1 MPSLSNAK
9 VLGGV
14 GGILSIFPFASV
26 AGWILIAIA
35 MKELGDHTQDSKI
48 RDDGLMGAITALTS
62 SIILA
67 VAIATGALSAIV
79 AVSLGITTNL
89 TTDAFLADFA
99 IYVAFCVFAIISGIF
114 LKRAYDA
121 TARQLKTGPFATAG
135 LLYLIG
141 GITSIILVG
150 FLIFFIAFIFMIV
163 AYFSI
168 QDRPPP
174 VYYGFQPPQPVA
186 PPSLQPVQPAVPQS
200 PPAQP
205 QPAPPQPVQPPAMQ
219 PQSVPQPTQA
229 PMSKFCFMCGVKLP
243 GNAVFCRNCGA
254 KQP

>member
-1 MPSLSNAK
+1 MSSLSNAK

-26 AGWILIAIA
+26 VGWILITIA
-35 MKELGDHTQDSKI
+35 MKELGDHTQDRTI
-48 RDDGLMGAITALTS
+48 RDDGLMGAITALIS

-67 VAIATGALSAIV
+67 VAIATGALGAIV
-79 AVSLGITTNL
+79 AIPLGITTNL
-89 TTDAFLADFA
+89 TSDAFLADFA

-114 LKRAYDA
+114 LKRAYDG
-121 TARQLKTGPFATAG
+121 TAKQLKMGQFATAG

-141 GITSIILVG
+141 GLTSIIFVG
-150 FLIFFIAFIFMIV
+150 FLLFFIAFIFMIV

-174 VYYGFQPPQPVA
+174 IYYGFQPPQPVA

-243 GNAVFCRNCGA
+243 GNAIFCTNCGT